1 MTSLEEKQKEHK
13 NKKRAILGFSSLLLV
28 CVLAYTS
35 LSLKDTS
42 KTKEIVKESTQVQAV
57 IPHIST
63 ETTQGDVQSSQ
74 LAEKTTNVVLNDNQN
89 TSVENQDIFDRI
101 ITQLNHTNEGNT
113 VVADSSDTKADVFDT
128 IVSSIT
134 ETDKTDVVLE
144 TTDTSKDIADNA
156 TLTEKIEDALGET
169 EEKPTDTTPD
179 KPVVEK
185 PVNPTE
191 PTETTPTETPV
202 DTPNTEEPTENP
214 TNTEPDNM
222 PVIVLEKDTVLVK
235 TGKAIQPVT
244 FTITNPT
251 ATYKT
256 EVKDI
261 PAGIVVD
268 LEKQEISGVYESEE
282 PAEMNVVVTNDA
294 GQTATAT
301 VSFIVYETG
310 EPATKEALPTIDEKT
325 LEIVQPKTE
334 TEKTTN
340 VVNETTSQNTEITVN
355 P

>member
-28 CVLAYTS
+28 GALAYTS

-42 KTKEIVKESTQVQAV
+42 KTKEIVKESTQIQAV

-63 ETTQGDVQSSQ
+63 ETKQGEVQSSQ

-89 TSVENQDIFDRI
+89 TSVKNQDIFDRI

-113 VVADSSDTKADVFDT
+113 VVAVDNSDTKVDVFDT

-156 TLTEKIEDALGET
+156 TLTEKIEDALDET
-169 EEKPTDTTPD
+169 EEKPTETTPD

-191 PTETTPTETPV
+191 PTETPV
-202 DTPNTEEPTENP
+202 DTPNTEEPAENP
-214 TNTEPDNM
+214 TNTEPDNI

-251 ATYKT
+251 SAYKT

-301 VSFIVYETG
+301 VSFIVYDTG
-310 EPATKEALPTIDEKT
+310 EPATKEALPTIDENT

-340 VVNETTSQNTEITVN
+340 VVNETTSQNTEITVK

>member
-1 MTSLEEKQKEHK
+1 MTSLEEKQTEHK

-28 CVLAYTS
+28 GALAYTS
-35 LSLKDTS
+35 FTLKDTS
-42 KTKEIVKESTQVQAV
+42 KTKEIVKESTQLQAV

-63 ETTQGDVQSSQ
+63 ETTQGEVQSSQ
-74 LAEKTTNVVLNDNQN
+74 EKTTNVVLNDNQD
-89 TSVENQDIFDRI
+89 TSVKNQDIFDRI

-113 VVADSSDTKADVFDT
+113 VVAVDNSDTKADVFDT

-134 ETDKTDVVLE
+134 ETDKKDVVLE

-202 DTPNTEEPTENP
+202 DTPKTEEPAENP

-244 FTITNPT
+244 FSVTNPT
-251 ATYKT
+251 SAYKT

-301 VSFIVYETG
+301 VSFIVYDTG
-310 EPATKEALPTIDEKT
+310 EPATKEALPTIDENT

>member
-13 NKKRAILGFSSLLLV
+13 NKKRVILGFSSLLLV
-28 CVLAYTS
+28 GALAYTS

-42 KTKEIVKESTQVQAV
+42 KTKEIVKESTQIQAV
-57 IPHIST
+57 IPHIPT
-63 ETTQGDVQSSQ
+63 ETTQGEVQSSP
-74 LAEKTTNVVLNDNQN
+74 LAEQTTNVVLND
-89 TSVENQDIFDRI
+89 TPVKNQDIFDRI

-113 VVADSSDTKADVFDT
+113 VVVDNSDTKADVFDT

-202 DTPNTEEPTENP
+202 DTPKTEEPAENP
-214 TNTEPDNM
+214 TNTEPDNI

-244 FTITNPT
+244 FSVTNPT
-251 ATYKT
+251 SAYKA

-261 PAGIVVD
+261 PVGIVVD

-301 VSFIVYETG
+301 VSFIVYDTG

-340 VVNETTSQNTEITVN
+340 GVNETTSQNTEITVN